1 MSNSKYG
8 RIIAIATAVCV
19 ILLGV
24 AYIICTAHLYFT
36 GGNQPYS
43 VERVGAYLKW
53 LIIPSAITILL
64 AIGGIVYNVVTS
76 ETVEKNTERT
86 SGELLESFEKRYKL
100 DDFDGDTIALVRKE
114 KRGIKNL
121 NICFALVSAVLFVAS
136 FVYLVFV
143 ADYTVENL
151 NADVMAAF
159 AVSLPLCAIGLAVH
173 IPRIYLCELSAKHQ
187 LELMKESIKKHGAP
201 KVQKAENTEKDKK
214 AIMVARYSVLGIALV
229 LVVLGIFNG
238 GIADVLAKAVKIC
251 TECIGLG

>member
-24 AYIICTAHLYFT
+24 AYTICTAHLYFT
-36 GGNQPYS
+36 GGDQPYS

-136 FVYLVFV
+136 FIYLAFV
-143 ADYTVENL
+143 ADFTVENL
-151 NADVMAAF
+151 NADVMSAF
-159 AVSLPLCAIGLAVH
+159 AISLPLCAIGLAVQV
-173 IPRIYLCELSAKHQ
+173 PRIYLSELSAKRQ

-201 KVQKAENTEKDKK
+201 KVRNAEKTEKYAK
-214 AIMVARYSVLGIALV
+214 ATLITRYAILGVALL

-238 GIADVLAKAVKIC
+238 GAADVLGKAVKIC